1 MIDAKPL
8 PVRFNK
14 INIFIKVYDG
24 VRCLVLSGTEK
35 YDLICNRIR
44 HFIGVKSGIKYVFSH
59 NYAEIKND
67 S

>member
-1 MIDAKPL
+1 MIDAKTL

-35 YDLICNRIR
+35 YDLIYNRIR
-44 HFIGVKSGIKYVFSH
+44 YLIGVKSGIECVFSH
-59 NYAEIKND
+59 NYAEIKVD

>member
-8 PVRFNK
+8 PIRFNK
-14 INIFIKVYDG
+14 INRFIKVYDG

-35 YDLICNRIR
+35 YDLIYNRIR
-44 HFIGVKSGIKYVFSH
+44 YLIGVKSGIKYVFSH
-59 NYAEIKND
+59 NYAEIKVD

>member
-35 YDLICNRIR
+35 YDLIETRIKYC
-44 HFIGVKSGIKYVFSH
+44 IEVKSGIKYVFSH
-59 NYAEIKND
+59 NYAETKND

>member
-1 MIDAKPL
+1 MIDAKPS

-35 YDLICNRIR
+35 YDLIYNRIR
-44 HFIGVKSGIKYVFSH
+44 YFIGVKSGIKYVFSH